1 MSATPEF
8 GLHLHLF
15 GQMQRIVGV
24 SPEVAYRAFNLGVPE
39 QQLDRSSRRPASRT
53 RLEHAGFVAVGSLQ
67 ALAQRTLPTLLPSP
81 PSISTSTCLQS
92 LVNRLAMATR
102 PSFLSHKPV
111 KCVSSPAKAQF
122 EYVDSPNQPQ
132 DVRLQRIPSAST
144 CLTPRRGNTIVHRH
158 TIHPLPAT

>member
-67 ALAQRTLPTLLPSP
+67 ALGPTDPADPLAVAAIDFHIDLLA
-81 PSISTSTCLQS
+81 
-92 LVNRLAMATR
+92 V
-102 PSFLSHKPV
+102 F
-111 KCVSSPAKAQF
+111 
-122 EYVDSPNQPQ
+122 
-132 DVRLQRIPSAST
+132 
-144 CLTPRRGNTIVHRH
+144 G
-158 TIHPLPAT
+158 